1 MIAYGTYIGSLG
13 SNNDV
18 TAVAAFPYLDSALFI
33 YVLFDS
39 VRIILPQE
47 SRPCILQPESG
58 FSDMDQADR

>member
-1 MIAYGTYIGSLG
+1 MINSSQTKALRANIKKEH
-13 SNNDV
+13 
-18 TAVAAFPYLDSALFI
+18 LDSALFI

>member
-1 MIAYGTYIGSLG
+1 MINSYQTKALRANIKKEH
-13 SNNDV
+13 
-18 TAVAAFPYLDSALFI
+18 LDSALFI

-39 VRIILPQE
+39 VRITLPQE